1 MPNDEFATMQSRL
14 FVVCSQGRRVKVSW
28 IKDIFKLKALLSNK
42 GHKRNIRW
50 QKKITRGEF

>member
-1 MPNDEFATMQSRL
+1 M
-14 FVVCSQGRRVKVSW
+14 KVSW
-28 IKDIFKLKALLSNK
+28 IKDNFKLKALLSNK